1 VPYSDRAQTP
11 RIDGV
16 AVSDEGGKLA
26 HGIEDVMTS
35 DVGGEVDTEAPPVE
49 ELEEPLEEPED
60 EELLEEEGLEIDDLV
75 AEDLVEADE
84 DALEETAV
92 VEDEADAEP
101 AVATVVEEPLTEIED
116 DDEDCDD
123 DDVEA
128 SLDVILK
135 ERLVVADEAE
145 DEEDAEPTDAEDRAD
160 GAMRVLPKQ
169 PGEFVCQSC
178 FLVKSQTQLADR
190 RRKLCRDC
198 V

>member
-1 VPYSDRAQTP
+1 MASD
-11 RIDGV
+11 IG
-16 AVSDEGGKLA
+16 E
-26 HGIEDVMTS
+26 
-35 DVGGEVDTEAPPVE
+35 EVDTDASPVE
-49 ELEEPLEEPED
+49 ELEAPLEEPED
-60 EELLEEEGLEIDDLV
+60 EELLEEEGLEIDDIV

-84 DALEETAV
+84 DEIAETAD
-92 VEDEADAEP
+92 EDEAEIDP
-101 AVATVVEEPLTEIED
+101 AAPTVVEEPLTEIED
-116 DDEDCDD
+116 DDEELDD

-145 DEEDAEPTDAEDRAD
+145 DEDDAEPTDAEDRAD
-160 GAMRVLPKQ
+160 GATRVLPKQ